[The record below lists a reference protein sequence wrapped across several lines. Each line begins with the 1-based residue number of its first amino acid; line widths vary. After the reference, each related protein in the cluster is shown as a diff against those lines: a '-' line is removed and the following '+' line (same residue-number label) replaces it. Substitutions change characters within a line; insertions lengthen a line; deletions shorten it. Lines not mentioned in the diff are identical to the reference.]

1 MQIYTLGFTQKSAR
15 EFFEL
20 IKENNIQLLI
30 DIRLNNQSQL
40 AGFTKGR
47 DLGYFLKEIC
57 DCNYVHEPIFAPTK
71 QLLSDYKKGLTDWD
85 EYEKVFD
92 KIMLSRNICNYF
104 LEKYAKMDSICLL
117 CSELEPK
124 FCHRRLVAEKLRED
138 LKLNIEIHHL

>member
-1 MQIYTLGFTQKSAR
+1 MQIYTLGFTKKSAR

-20 IKENNIQLLI
+20 IKANNIQLLI

-57 DCNYVHEPIFAPTK
+57 RCEYVHEPIFAPTK
-71 QLLSDYKKGLTDWD
+71 KLLDDYKKGVTDWD
-85 EYEKVFD
+85 EYERVFD
-92 KIMLSRNICNYF
+92 KIMSSRNISNYF
-104 LEKYAKMDSICLL
+104 FEKYSKMDSVCLL

-124 FCHRRLVAEKLRED
+124 YCHRRLVVEKLKND
-138 LKLNIEIHHL
+138 LKISIETQHL

>member
-1 MQIYTLGFTQKSAR
+1 MQIYTLGFTKKSAR

-47 DLGYFLKEIC
+47 DLGYFLKELCGC
-57 DCNYVHEPIFAPTK
+57 DYVHEPIFAPTK
-71 QLLSDYKKGLTDWD
+71 QLLDDYKKGKTSWD
-85 EYEKVFD
+85 EYEMVFD
-92 KIMLSRNICNYF
+92 KIMLSRDISNYF
-104 LEKYAKMDSICLL
+104 LEKYAKMDSVCLL

-124 FCHRRLVAEKLRED
+124 CCHRRLVAEKLKED